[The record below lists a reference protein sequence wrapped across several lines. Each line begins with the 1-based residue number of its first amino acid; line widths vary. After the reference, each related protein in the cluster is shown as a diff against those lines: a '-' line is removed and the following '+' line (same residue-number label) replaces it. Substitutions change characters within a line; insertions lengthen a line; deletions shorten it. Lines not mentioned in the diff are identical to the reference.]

1 MNTYYQKNIKRL
13 QELTQNRYFQQGGK
27 EAAK

>member
-1 MNTYYQKNIKRL
+1 MNTYRKNIKRL

-27 EAAK
+27 ETAK